1 MTTECQTERGVEFP
15 ERRRCARKLARQRVL
30 RRPARRRS
38 PELAG
43 SPLAGRVLTVVSWRV
58 SRLSDR
64 DELMVLLAKY
74 APRRSSWN
82 LHRTFLVCNHTLK
95 RRRTA
100 PTPPVAIVRGRQPP
114 LPLLSCNI
122 FVPSDTITD
131 VWRQSLVAELRL

>member
-1 MTTECQTERGVEFP
+1 MSFGT
-15 ERRRCARKLARQRVL
+15 AD
-30 RRPARRRS
+30 
-38 PELAG
+38 
-43 SPLAGRVLTVVSWRV
+43 GRVRHDGRGSQGCRPRNRLLTVVSWRV
-58 SRLSDR
+58 SRLSGR
-64 DELMVLLAKY
+64 DELMALLAKY

-100 PTPPVAIVRGRQPP
+100 PTPPVAIVHGRQPP